1 MNAYLP
7 PERLDELQAALK
19 DRMALLREEVR
30 AALERSGNENFETI
44 AGQVSDFKDA
54 AFASAVLNL
63 NFADAERDA
72 AEIRE
77 IDAALARIADGS
89 YGLCLDCGEAIDPD
103 RLQAYPAARRCRAC
117 QELSE
122 RRQKRR

>member
-1 MNAYLP
+1 MDTHLP
-7 PERLDELQAALK
+7 PEKLDELRAALE

-30 AALERSGNENFETI
+30 SARERSGDENFQAIT
-44 AGQVSDFKDA
+44 GQVSDFKDA
-54 AFASAVLNL
+54 AFATAVLNL
-63 NFADAERDA
+63 NLADAERDV
-72 AEIRE
+72 AEIRD

-89 YGLCLDCGEAIDPD
+89 YGLCLDCGEAIDLD
-103 RLQAYPAARRCRAC
+103 RLQAHPAARRCCAC